1 MNLMNSWEQKLEEMP
16 LVAILRGLP
25 SEHAIEVS
33 TILVEAGFKIIE
45 VPLNSPNPFES
56 ISKIKNQFGDD
67 VIVGAGTVL
76 SGNAAQQVFDAGGEL
91 IVAPNLNGEVAV
103 VAKKLAMI
111 YCPGIL
117 TPTEAFTALSLG
129 ATTLKLFPAD
139 AHPPSYIKAIRA
151 VLPPETTIMP
161 TGGIVPDN
169 MAQYLSAG
177 ANGLGLGSALY
188 SPGKSMDEISS
199 AAKAYISAIM
209 PLIADDQ

>member
-1 MNLMNSWEQKLEEMP
+1 MNLINSWTQKLSEMP

-25 SEHAIEVS
+25 SEHAIDVSEV
-33 TILVEAGFKIIE
+33 LVEAGFKIIE
-45 VPLNSPNPFES
+45 VPLNSPDPFDS
-56 ISKIKNQFGDD
+56 ISKIKKHFGDK

-76 SGNAAQQVFDAGGEL
+76 TGEAARQVNDAGGDL
-91 IVAPNLNGEVAV
+91 IVAPNLDPEVAEV
-103 VAKKLAMI
+103 SRKLEMI

-117 TPTEAFTALSLG
+117 TPTEAFLALKLG

-151 VLPPETTIMP
+151 VLPPETLIMP

-169 MAQYLSAG
+169 MAQYISAG

-188 SPGKSMDEISS
+188 SPSKTLDEIAS
-199 AAKAYISAIM
+199 AASAYVKAIT
-209 PLIADDQ
+209 PLLEG